1 MTIIKRLQSKIRG
14 LIQEKIMFNKTIS
27 ELKFTMESNAEF
39 NEKTQAKSR
48 ESSEMVLYYQ
58 QTLYEMLEQTGML

>member
-1 MTIIKRLQSKIRG
+1 
-14 LIQEKIMFNKTIS
+14 MFNKTIS